1 MLEYDAVVSAVV
13 PMEDVPFAISTLTI
27 VPVAPPESV
36 MVTVSEE
43 KSGASSNTIS
53 SPASAELEFVPS
65 ISMLPL
71 SASSLPNILER
82 TLGSE
87 ATPLR
92 ELGAAVNPLSKINL
106 PVPLAAP
113 S

>member
-71 SASSLPNILER
+71 SASSLPK
-82 TLGSE
+82 S
-87 ATPLR
+87 
-92 ELGAAVNPLSKINL
+92 L
-106 PVPLAAP
+106 PKHLLVVLHCHFR
-113 S
+113 